1 MSRSENISL
10 IELSQGQLDELIS
23 SQGQQ
28 ESEFEL
34 IKQIAEVGI
43 QDTKLA
49 KGKEILEDKNNV
61 SGIYF

>member
-1 MSRSENISL
+1 MSLSENTSL

-28 ESEFEL
+28 ESEL